1 MLIVAGDITEAA
13 LRPKLES
20 ALKSWKSSASPSA
33 SCRRRRAATRTKV
46 YLIDKGDAPQS
57 SIRVGLVGIE
67 RTNPD
72 YIPVTVMNLI
82 LGGGFYRLDLNLREG
97 KGWTYGARSTF
108 DARRTPGPF
117 SAGGEFV
124 ATHTADSVAEILKE
138 VNTIRDTDVSDAEL
152 SRAKDQIIKS
162 FPARFAT
169 RASTVGPA
177 GGPGDLRV
185 AGQLPQGLHEEDRG
199 RSPRKTCTRWRRKY
213 LTSDKLSIV
222 VVGDQ
227 KSLKDGC
234 RRSRRWSCATW
245 KATCCQCPW
254 RARAVRRAAA
264 KASPRKGQRSNVD
277 LDVDDSGPDRSTTRS
292 RSTSTSRSTS

>member
-1 MLIVAGDITEAA
+1 LKKLTLADLRKFYDNHYRPNNAVVIVAGDITEKELKA
-13 LRPKLES
+13 KLET
-20 ALKSWKSSASPSA
+20 ALKGWQARGVPRRKLAAPPVPSK
-33 SCRRRRAATRTKV
+33 TKI
-46 YLIDKGDAPQS
+46 YLIDKADAPQS

-108 DARRTPGPF
+108 DSRRSPGPF

-138 VNTIRDTDVSDAEL
+138 VNAIRDTEVTDAEL

-169 RASTVGPA
+169 RAST
-177 GGPGDLRV
+177 
-185 AGQLPQGLHEEDRG
+185 AGQLADLAIYGLPDKYLIEYT
-199 RSPRKTCTRWRRKY
+199 RKVAAVSKQDVHRVARKY
-213 LTSDKLSIV
+213 LVPERLAVV
-222 VVGDQ
+222 VVGDE
-227 KSLKDGC
+227 KSNRDALAKLAPVELRDLEGN
-234 RRSRRWSCATW
+234 AL
-245 KATCCQCPW
+245 P
-254 RARAVRRAAA
+254 AAPVANDAASA
-264 KASPRKGQRSNVD
+264 KKGTGASKTED
-277 LDVDDSGPDRSTTRS
+277 
-292 RSTSTSRSTS
+292 